1 LTEDP
6 LPATIGSRLAE
17 IVQSI
22 AQVRDT
28 AELMAIVRVA
38 ARELSGAD
46 GATLVMRDG
55 DCCHYVD
62 EDAIGPLWK
71 GQRFALTACISGWAM
86 LHAEQ
91 TIIEDIYAD
100 ARIPHAA
107 YRPTFVQS
115 LCMTPIGRR
124 APIGAIGC
132 YWAQAHRTSEVEAK
146 LLQALADATAV
157 GIANL
162 ELYRQLTEARHVAE
176 ARAEQA
182 QRSEALARATFDHAG
197 AGVAIVGLDGRWLRV
212 NRKLCEIVGYDE
224 AGLLERTFQDITS
237 PADVAGDDEAI
248 RRLLAGAAGVTLEKR
263 YVHRDGHAVWVNLA
277 VELVRTPDG
286 APDYFVAVIEDIG
299 RRKAAEETLEHERAT
314 FLDLANIA
322 AEYFWEID
330 ADFRFKAISPSIA
343 ERSGLDYANYIGRTR
358 WELPFVG
365 VSDEAWAR
373 HRATLAAHQSFR
385 NFEAAMRNR
394 AGELRWFEIHGAP
407 LRDRVG
413 RFTGYHGVTQDITAR
428 KAAETTLRQ
437 HAMVFD
443 NSQEGIVITD
453 ADGCVVDANA
463 SFECITEYRL
473 DEIRGR
479 NLRLLQSGRQDR
491 SFYLNM
497 WQALS
502 EVGSWQGEIWNRR
515 KGGEIYPEWISIS
528 AVTDDGGAVI
538 AYVGTSVDIS
548 RMNHVRSEMERL
560 AHHDALTGLPNRL
573 LLMSRLEHAI
583 ERAARGGMG
592 AVMFL
597 DLDGFKQVNDTRG
610 HKVGDEVL
618 IAVAARIRA
627 RLREADTLARLG
639 GDEFV
644 IVLEDI
650 AGVDAA
656 AIVAE
661 QVIRAVA
668 VPLEL
673 GGERVELGVSI
684 GIMPFAHADM
694 SAAHGRSEAALSP
707 HGGPAQ
713 RAEGASTHAA
723 HGRSEAALSP
733 HGGPAQRA
741 EGASTRAAQLLD
753 GADRAL
759 YRAKAAGKGVYR
771 YAEVA

>member
-1 LTEDP
+1 MDKIQVPNRYKFEACNVTEEP
-6 LPATIGSRLAE
+6 LPATIGNRLAE
-17 IVQSI
+17 VVQSI
-22 AQVRDT
+22 AQVRDV
-28 AELMAIVRVA
+28 AELMAIVRAA

-100 ARIPHAA
+100 SRIPHAA

-124 APIGAIGC
+124 DPVGAIGC
-132 YWAQAHRTSEVEAK
+132 YWAQGHRASEGEAR

-162 ELYRQLTEARHVAE
+162 ELYRKLDEARRVAE

-182 QRSEALARATFDHAG
+182 QRSEALARATFDHAA
-197 AGVAIVGLDGRWLRV
+197 AGMAIVALDGRWLRV

-224 AGLLERTFQDITS
+224 AELLEKTFQDITV
-237 PADVAGDDEAI
+237 ADDLLGDDEVI
-248 RRLLAGAAGVTLEKR
+248 RGLLAGGAGVTLEKR
-263 YVHRDGHAVWVNLA
+263 YIHRDGHVVWVNLA
-277 VELVRTPDG
+277 VELVRTPHG
-286 APDYFVAVIEDIG
+286 APDYFVAIIEDIG

-314 FLDLANIA
+314 FQALANIA
-322 AEYFWEID
+322 AEYFWETD
-330 ADFRFKAISPSIA
+330 EDFRFKAISPSIA
-343 ERSGLDYANYIGRTR
+343 ERSGLDDLNCIGRTR

-373 HRATLAAHQSFR
+373 HRAALAAHQPFR
-385 NFEAAMRNR
+385 HFEAAMRNR
-394 AGELRWFEIHGAP
+394 VGELRWFEMHGAP
-407 LRDRVG
+407 LHDRSG
-413 RFTGYHGVTQDITAR
+413 RFTGYHGVTQDITER
-428 KAAETTLRQ
+428 KAAEATLRQ

-443 NSQEGIVITD
+443 NSQEGVVIAD
-453 ADGCVVDANA
+453 ADGCVIDANA
-463 SFECITEYRL
+463 AFERITEYRL

-497 WQALS
+497 WQALT

-515 KGGEIYPEWISIS
+515 KGGEIYLEWISIS
-528 AVTDDGGAVI
+528 AVTDDAGTVV

-573 LLMSRLEHAI
+573 LLMSRLEHALK
-583 ERAARGGMG
+583 RAARGGLG
-592 AVMFL
+592 AVLFL
-597 DLDGFKQVNDTRG
+597 DLDGFKRVNDTLG
-610 HKVGDEVL
+610 HKFGDDVL
-618 IAVAARIRA
+618 IAASTRIRA
-627 RLREADTLARLG
+627 RLRVADTLARLG

-644 IVLEDI
+644 IVLEDL
-650 AGVDAA
+650 AGAEAA
-656 AIVAE
+656 ATVAE
-661 QVIRAVA
+661 QVISAIAAPLRVGSETVA
-668 VPLEL
+668 
-673 GGERVELGVSI
+673 LGVSV
-684 GIMPFAHADM
+684 GIMLFPRDGM
-694 SAAHGRSEAALSP
+694 TPE
-707 HGGPAQ
+707 
-713 RAEGASTHAA
+713 
-723 HGRSEAALSP
+723 
-733 HGGPAQRA
+733 
-741 EGASTRAAQLLD
+741 QLLD

-759 YRAKAAGKGVYR
+759 YQAKAAGKGVYR
-771 YAEVA
+771 YGAAA